1 MSYRDE
7 CMELAAT
14 LAVELHEPA
23 PVATRL
29 AKALLKDAATVQRY
43 AEAACNRQTTEI
55 EIERARQAEK
65 RIHAVLAS
73 YPFSTVHAT
82 FGHDPRG
89 LCTRLRFASG
99 RHNNWDGE
107 TYGVPVAQ
115 R

>member
-29 AKALLKDAATVQRY
+29 AKALLKDAAGIQRY
-43 AEAACNRQTTEI
+43 YETACNRQTTSPEI
-55 EIERARQAEK
+55 ARARNAEK
-65 RIHAVLAS
+65 RIQALLRLYDKV
-73 YPFSTVHAT
+73 YVR
-82 FGHDPRG
+82 FGGDPRG
-89 LCTRLRFASG
+89 LCVRLTFPSG
-99 RHNNWDGE
+99 RHNMWDGE
-107 TYGVPVAQ
+107 TYGVPVPQ